1 MRTTEGLVFPRT
13 YGRVDGPVPPQGLG
27 KMLEAEGIW
36 DMGEY
41 VRRRQATIAE
51 YIADQTIY
59 KLCTG
64 EDRMEVSIRLLR
76 WWDQY
81 HGPTQSER

>member
-1 MRTTEGLVFPRT
+1 MEAV
-13 YGRVDGPVPPQGLG
+13 
-27 KMLEAEGIW
+27 LEAEGIW

-51 YIADQTIY
+51 YIAEQTIY
-59 KLCTG
+59 NLCTG